1 MLSLKKVFFI
11 AAALAVTVVPAFAA
25 SLDRGSP
32 SNFAVWAFLA
42 LCGLIIVAQV
52 LPLIR
57 KVNEETE
64 VMAAKA
70 REKRKLETH

>member
-11 AAALAVTVVPAFAA
+11 VAALAGSVVPAAAA
-25 SLDRGSP
+25 SLDRGNP